1 MKKVLLIIAA
11 ILVTSACESKS
22 NAYVIVKH
30 ERRPT
35 IIFKAYSTADT
46 DAYRIKHGH
55 TIIEAECGH
64 EAHPSWDSSDPIY
77 FHCPLPVDKPLALVP
92 IDAAF
97 GGGRGLRYTE
107 NGQTTELAITS
118 EEVTDR

>member
-1 MKKVLLIIAA
+1 MKKLLLIIAA

-64 EAHPSWDSSDPIY
+64 EAHPSWNSSDPIY
-77 FHCPLPVDKPLALVP
+77 FQCPLPVDTPLVLVP
-92 IDAAF
+92 IKATF
-97 GGGRGLRYTE
+97 GAGKDS
-107 NGQTTELAITS
+107 AIRK
-118 EEVTDR
+118 TDKQRSLLSRQKK